1 MHLLG
6 LLLASAAAAAAAA
19 VPRRAIYLS
28 LLVLPVWL
36 PTARCGVYIR
46 YTAVMRGPVPISP
59 NRGVRRVPR
68 RLGGSVT
75 LRSKTVTKQ
84 QIRNKIITGGTG

>member
-6 LLLASAAAAAAAA
+6 LLLASAAAAAA

-59 NRGVRRVPR
+59 NRGVRTRVPQ